1 MTILSTV
8 FALIAF
14 AANSVLCRSALGD
27 GSIDAA
33 SFTVIRLVS
42 GAVALLILFKLSS
55 PTTPEKQ
62 EKASGSWTAAVM
74 LFIYVVAFSFAY
86 ISLDTGTG
94 ALILFGAVQLTMILS
109 ALIAGD
115 HLHRL
120 EWTGLLVAFAGFVYL
135 VFPGITAPPLA
146 EFVLMAL
153 AGIAWGRYT
162 LLGKDSNAPL
172 ADTAFNFARCLP
184 FVIPLGLFALID
196 PQWSLKGV
204 MLATVSG
211 ALASGVGYTIW
222 YIALR
227 GLAVSQA
234 AVVQLTVPV
243 LAAVGG
249 VIFVSEVITIRL
261 MIASVMILGGV
272 ALVIFGR
279 GKHAPSCPKRS
290 L

>member
-1 MTILSTV
+1 L
-8 FALIAF
+8 
-14 AANSVLCRSALGD
+14 ALGD

-33 SFTVIRLVS
+33 SFTVIRLIS
-42 GAVALLILFKLSS
+42 GAVVLLILLKLSS
-55 PTTPEKQ
+55 PTTLAKQ
-62 EKASGSWTAAVM
+62 VRASGSWTAAVM
-74 LFIYVVAFSFAY
+74 LFIYAVAFSFAY
-86 ISLDTGTG
+86 TSLDTGTG

-109 ALIAGD
+109 VLIAGD

-120 EWTGLLVAFAGFVYL
+120 EWAGLLLAFAGFVYL
-135 VFPGITAPPLA
+135 IFPGITAPPLT

-162 LLGKDSNAPL
+162 LLGKGSSTPL
-172 ADTAFNFARCLP
+172 ADTAFNFARCIP
-184 FVIPLGLFALID
+184 FAIPLALFALIN

-204 MLATVSG
+204 MLAMVSG

-243 LAAVGG
+243 LAAFGG

-261 MIASVMILGGV
+261 IITSGMILGGV

-279 GKHAPSCPKRS
+279 KKFDSKREY
-290 L
+290 